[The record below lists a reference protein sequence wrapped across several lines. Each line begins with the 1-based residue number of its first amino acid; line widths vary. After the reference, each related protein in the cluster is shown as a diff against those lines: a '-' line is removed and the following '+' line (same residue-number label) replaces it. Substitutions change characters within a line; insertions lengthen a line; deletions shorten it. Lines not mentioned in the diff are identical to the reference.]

1 MSLLDFLNS
10 DDARLGIGLLA
21 AGGPTTDPNQSGFGQ
36 RLAAGMQFADQ
47 SRQGKLREDL
57 LRSQMAEN
65 SSQEAVRR
73 AQLERQSRMDN
84 YYLGGGFGGGSEQQA
99 SGSSTA
105 AMPEGAALKAAVGAP
120 ADAPRPAQ
128 GKFAEWSKQFNIP
141 EDALVTDYISNGGKG
156 IADMLYKA
164 GRPDIQ
170 VSSGYAYDKNSV
182 KPGYLPQL
190 NVSQDGKSTLVQI
203 GQDGLPVVSAP
214 RGAVNT
220 FGDYRRTE
228 SSLKPIKVYNPDTGR
243 EEYTNEAAVAGGSPD
258 GGAGTLGMRN
268 NNPGNLR
275 PPGQSTGFQQFSTPE
290 QGLQAIDNQLRIY
303 GQRDGINTIRGA
315 ISKWAPSNENNTGA
329 YVDRVSKMLGVSP
342 DAKIDLTNP
351 YVRQAL
357 STGILLQ
364 ENGSQILTGSG
375 GGGRTFAAG
384 PSADEKRVSES
395 RAQFATDVA
404 KNDAAKLESW
414 RSGAEA
420 GNAMLGTAQKLREI
434 EQQGIYSG
442 GGAQAKT
449 AVASMVSGL
458 TGITPKALPGSEAF
472 NAEASNLV
480 LGQIKALGAN
490 PSNADRDFIMKT
502 IPQITNSPQAR
513 EALVSFMEQKGRQS
527 MTLYKAADAYS
538 RQNNGLGGFDQFG
551 VKAETPEKQSA
562 QPKPTFDSMPSPV
575 QFKGRR
581 IRDTATGKV
590 LESDGLRWKEAQ

>member
-170 VSSGYAYDKNSV
+170 VSNGYAYDKNSV

-203 GQDGLPVVSAP
+203 GPDGLPVVSAP

-357 STGILLQ
+357 STGIMLQ
-364 ENGSQILTGSG
+364 ENGSQILTGGSKG
-375 GGGRTFAAG
+375 GNFAAG
-384 PSADEKRVSES
+384 PSASEQAANEAQKTRAVDTAKADVVRDTS
-395 RAQFATDVA
+395 RQASQKMQGQISAAATLAGDLLGQNPTGSGAGALVDRTANFVGRPTKGGDVA
-404 KNDAAKLESW
+404 QQLEAL
-414 RSGAEA
+414 SGW
-420 GNAMLGTAQKLREI
+420 M
-434 EQQGIYSG
+434 
-442 GGAQAKT
+442 
-449 AVASMVSGL
+449 VANVPRMEG
-458 TGITPKALPGSEAF
+458 P
-472 NAEASNLV
+472 
-480 LGQIKALGAN
+480 Q
-490 PSNADRDFIMKT
+490 SNADVLNYQTM
-502 IPQITNSPQAR
+502 A
-513 EALVSFMEQKGRQS
+513 GRIGDR
-527 MTLYKAADAYS
+527 TLPISTRKAALDTVMQLQEKYS
-538 RQNNGLGGFDQFG
+538 ALNSGQGSAPAAPAAPASGRLKTPPSQSDLQNTALKYGVTVDEVKKRLGIQ
-551 VKAETPEKQSA
+551 
-562 QPKPTFDSMPSPV
+562 
-575 QFKGRR
+575 
-581 IRDTATGKV
+581 
-590 LESDGLRWKEAQ
+590 

>member
-170 VSSGYAYDKNSV
+170 VSNGYAYDKNSV

-203 GQDGLPVVSAP
+203 GPDGLPVVSAP

-357 STGILLQ
+357 STGIMLQ
-364 ENGSQILTGSG
+364 ENGSQILTGGSKG
-375 GGGRTFAAG
+375 GNFAAG
-384 PSADEKRVSES
+384 PSASEQAANEAQKTRAVDTAKADVVRDTS
-395 RAQFATDVA
+395 RQASQKMQGQISAAATLAGDLLGQNPTGSGAGALVDRTANFVGRPTKGGDVA
-404 KNDAAKLESW
+404 QQLEAL
-414 RSGAEA
+414 SGW
-420 GNAMLGTAQKLREI
+420 M
-434 EQQGIYSG
+434 
-442 GGAQAKT
+442 
-449 AVASMVSGL
+449 VANVPRMEG
-458 TGITPKALPGSEAF
+458 P
-472 NAEASNLV
+472 
-480 LGQIKALGAN
+480 Q
-490 PSNADRDFIMKT
+490 SNADVLNYQTM
-502 IPQITNSPQAR
+502 A
-513 EALVSFMEQKGRQS
+513 GRIGDR
-527 MTLYKAADAYS
+527 TLPISTRKAALDTVMQLQEKYS
-538 RQNNGLGGFDQFG
+538 ALNSGQGSAPAAPAAPASGRLKTTPSQSDLQNTALKYGVTVDEVKKRLGIQ
-551 VKAETPEKQSA
+551 
-562 QPKPTFDSMPSPV
+562 
-575 QFKGRR
+575 
-581 IRDTATGKV
+581 
-590 LESDGLRWKEAQ
+590 